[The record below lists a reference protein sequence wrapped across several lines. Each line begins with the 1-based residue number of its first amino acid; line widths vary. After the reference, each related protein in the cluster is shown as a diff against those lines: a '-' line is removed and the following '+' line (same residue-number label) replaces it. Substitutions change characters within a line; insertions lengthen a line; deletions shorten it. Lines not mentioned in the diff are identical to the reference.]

1 MELLCVS
8 PVSVSECENKNS
20 FLIRLMDALAFE
32 GCLLKV
38 NPAADPPRRDAPD
51 YLLYRYI
58 YI

>member
-1 MELLCVS
+1 
-8 PVSVSECENKNS
+8 
-20 FLIRLMDALAFE
+20 MDALAFE